1 MMFPQ
6 AVLFFGRVD
15 ASGCV
20 DSRTEFLISPLQ
32 LVDPAAA
39 ADVPFSGVFRQEC
52 GVEVRATLQSL
63 KDVEKFAMAVHDTM
77 VNFPHDLVS
86 PHCLGVAQRVF
97 RWVELGS
104 HGSPR
109 IGLPPCTWLDFVQ
122 ELNRPAILSM
132 GDRAA
137 WTPYRVWL
145 LFRDYLPDITG
156 FDPQAA
162 KWSVAHLM
170 EMLHIISRALRHTP
184 Q

>member
-63 KDVEKFAMAVHDTM
+63 KDVEKFAMAIHDTM
-77 VNFPHDLVS
+77 VNFPHDSVI
-86 PHCLGVAQRVF
+86 VF
-97 RWVELGS
+97 VPNGS
-104 HGSPR
+104 S
-109 IGLPPCTWLDFVQ
+109 IASF
-122 ELNRPAILSM
+122 
-132 GDRAA
+132 
-137 WTPYRVWL
+137 
-145 LFRDYLPDITG
+145 TG
-156 FDPQAA
+156 
-162 KWSVAHLM
+162 
-170 EMLHIISRALRHTP
+170 SRASTP
-184 Q
+184 TPASIPAATITL